1 MLREEFLG
9 VEESLSCSEVYS
21 LPVWVCD
28 EVGAVYGQ

>member
-9 VEESLSCSEVYS
+9 VEESLSCSEVYP
-21 LPVWVCD
+21 LAGWACD